1 MFKHSVAI
9 KWSDEDNGFIA
20 FIPELEGLSAFGLT
34 QDEAVKELLVAAEAF
49 IETLKES
56 GQEMPPPGK
65 ILPYSG
71 QLRLRLP
78 KWLHAS
84 LAVDAEN
91 EGVSLNTYLISL
103 LAKRHGEHK
112 TVSAFLKHAVD
123 AVSNAFQQASSSESH
138 GDYWKSKP
146 ADEQQVSK
154 ATDLYIVR
162 DMVGGTAR

>member
-34 QDEAVKELLVAAEAF
+34 QDEAVKELLIAAEAF

-56 GQEMPPPGK
+56 GQVIPPPGK

-78 KWLHAS
+78 KWLHAN
-84 LAVDAEN
+84 LAMEAES

-103 LAKRHGEHK
+103 LAKRHGEHE
-112 TVSAFLKHAVD
+112 TVSTFLKHAID
-123 AVSNAFQQASSSESH
+123 AFNNASQQAPSSESY
-138 GDYWKSKP
+138 GDYWNSKS
-146 ADEQQVSK
+146 ADEEQISK
-154 ATDLYIVR
+154 ATNLYI
-162 DMVGGTAR
+162 VGGTAR

>member
-1 MFKHSVAI
+1 MFKYSVAI

-20 FIPELEGLSAFGLT
+20 FIPELEGLSAFGST

-56 GQEMPPPGK
+56 GQELPLPGK

-84 LAVDAEN
+84 LATEAES
-91 EGVSLNTYLISL
+91 EGISLNTYLVSL
-103 LAKRHGEHK
+103 LAKRHGEHE
-112 TVSAFLKHAVD
+112 TVSTFLKLAID
-123 AVSNAFQQASSSESH
+123 AVNNQQAPFSVEAH
-138 GDYWKSKP
+138 GGSWTNKT
-146 ADEQQVSK
+146 AEEQQISK
-154 ATDLYIVR
+154 ATDLYIA
-162 DMVGGTAR
+162 GGTA